1 MERLKSL
8 NEQLEGTYFYA
19 WNPYLGDRTLYI
31 FHKGKG
37 ISLIY
42 THIFKL
48 SLKDKKKLLK
58 ERFNDYTQERFE
70 DDFKTIMK
78 VSKMVIIMTKD
89 GTFIYTDKYTFPY
102 YNIKIVLFNHGN
114 EVAIIKLEEIKEMYI
129 KIFKEIEKYEIKTIG
144 ISLLGKKKYKERKI
158 DKYTIKNDKK
168 DNRRRNLHIR
178 KIDNSD
184 RRRRREIL

>member
-1 MERLKSL
+1 MAKIKSL

-48 SLKDKKKLLK
+48 SLKDKKKLLS
-58 ERFNDYTQERFE
+58 ERFKEYTQERFE

-78 VSKMVIIMTKD
+78 GSKMVIITTKD
-89 GTFIYTDKYTFPY
+89 GTSIYADKYSFPY
-102 YNIKIVLFNHGN
+102 YSIKIVLFNHDN
-114 EVAIIKLEEIKEMYI
+114 EVAILKLEEIIQMY
-129 KIFKEIEKYEIKTIG
+129 G
-144 ISLLGKKKYKERKI
+144 I
-158 DKYTIKNDKK
+158 
-168 DNRRRNLHIR
+168 
-178 KIDNSD
+178 
-184 RRRRREIL
+184 